1 MIINANSIIQH
12 VNQIK
17 TETIKHIKVNVIDY
31 SCNPRKCICDNSKYL
46 KSWYFND
53 TDTSMIADTSLIT
66 CNEIISTMAI
76 VSTKMPNTI
85 ATNRT
90 KSCPS
95 KKVRYKFDCYILH

>member
-1 MIINANSIIQH
+1 
-12 VNQIK
+12 
-17 TETIKHIKVNVIDY
+17 
-31 SCNPRKCICDNSKYL
+31 
-46 KSWYFND
+46 
-53 TDTSMIADTSLIT
+53 MIADTSLIT
-66 CNEIISTMAI
+66 CNEIISAMAI